1 MMVWFG
7 FYLLGDKKK
16 KTQKPNLS
24 RGKKKK
30 KTKSQIDKIGFQ
42 NSQTKLILWMLKTK
56 LIWSV

>member
-16 KTQKPNLS
+16 NPKTKPIEE
-24 RGKKKK
+24 KKK

-56 LIWSV
+56 LI